1 MKKKNLKHNGLNL
14 NKKVVSNLESQN
26 VMGGATNSCLIFVDT
41 ACAHT
46 VGCNYTNT
54 CPPTNG
60 CPTNGCPTNGCPPQ
74 TNFDCPFISQSCPAN
89 GIC

>member
-1 MKKKNLKHNGLNL
+1 MKKKNLKHNGLKL
-14 NKKVVSNLESQN
+14 NKKSISSLESQN
-26 VMGGATNSCLIFVDT
+26 VIGGATNSCFIFVDT
-41 ACAHT
+41 ACANT

-60 CPTNGCPTNGCPPQ
+60 CPPATNGCPPA
-74 TNFDCPFISQSCPAN
+74 TNGCPFISQSCPAN